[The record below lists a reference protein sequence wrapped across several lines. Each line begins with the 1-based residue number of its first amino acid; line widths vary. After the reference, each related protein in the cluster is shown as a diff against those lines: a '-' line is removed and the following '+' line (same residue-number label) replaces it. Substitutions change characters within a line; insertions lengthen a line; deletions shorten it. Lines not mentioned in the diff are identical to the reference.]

1 MKYKWLNK
9 TISDKLIIFFNG
21 WGMDDFVVSNLEC
34 EDYNVI
40 VFYDYNDLSLDINL
54 NDYKEKHIIAWSMGV
69 MIATLFDFGEIK
81 SSVAIAGTPYPI
93 HNEYGIPERIYNLT
107 IKGFNEKSAEKFMK
121 RMFTELPQWDKFS
134 DRTIESQKSELI
146 KMLEYKPNENFVY
159 SKVIIPDN
167 DLIIPTK
174 NQANYWSKYIGNKL
188 YLERV
193 NSGHCPFS
201 LFNSW
206 AEIL

>member
-9 TISDKLIIFFNG
+9 KNSEKLIIFFNG
-21 WGMDDFVVSNLEC
+21 WGMDDFVVSKLDC
-34 EDYNVI
+34 EDYDVI

-54 NDYKEKHIIAWSMGV
+54 SDYKEKHLIAWSMGV
-69 MIATLFDFGEIK
+69 MIATLFDFGEVK

-107 IKGFNEKSAEKFMK
+107 IKGFSEKSAAKFME
-121 RMFTELPQWDKFS
+121 RMFTESPQWNKFS
-134 DRTIESQKSELI
+134 DRTTESQKSELV

-174 NQANYWSKYIGNKL
+174 NQVNYWSKYIGNKL
-188 YLERV
+188 YLERI
-193 NSGHCPFS
+193 NSGHCPFL